1 MPLAGAFLSCFPLF
15 TFDIGSTVKHRASE
29 NTFRKRNKAMLD
41 AVQVA
46 ASTQAPGRQIS
57 GCDTAIGNHGRD
69 LPAAGRS
76 HRPAMAAAGRDR
88 GAGDPRTDDQKIS
101 FVHARPVL
109 RYARDLWLR
118 DRITQSLIFLF
129 SQISFYKQQFIEL
142 YRPADAESSDDRVK
156 AGVRGANHFRS
167 HGNADSEFGAEQ
179 RRRGGRRSSVLGRL
193 FVPVRNLDQ
202 HSLGPGSA
210 EKFDAHGYAERRG
223 RSL

>member
-1 MPLAGAFLSCFPLF
+1 
-15 TFDIGSTVKHRASE
+15 
-29 NTFRKRNKAMLD
+29 MLD

-142 YRPADAESSDDRVK
+142 YRPADAAWRAQVVGVGSPVRTRTQSRSALSRTRVCRK
-156 AGVRGANHFRS
+156 IRCPRVRRAPR
-167 HGNADSEFGAEQ
+167 SEFVRKTHPARQSKENPSLIRA
-179 RRRGGRRSSVLGRL
+179 RR
-193 FVPVRNLDQ
+193 FVP
-202 HSLGPGSA
+202 PGSRPQVRPA
-210 EKFDAHGYAERRG
+210 ASDAGKQWRQVDRQP
-223 RSL
+223 